1 MISNH
6 NIPSR
11 LILKCPFSFED
22 NMTQSTYID
31 FLESYLPTN
40 EDGTIDFGEL
50 SAEEIASMR
59 AEWLRKKAVE
69 NCDNGVDHSIPDES
83 Q

>member
-22 NMTQSTYID
+22 NMTQSTYVD

-40 EDGTIDFGEL
+40 EDGTIDFGDLCSEQ
-50 SAEEIASMR
+50 IVWMR
-59 AEWLRKKAVE
+59 RNWLMQRAIE
-69 NCDNGVDHSIPDES
+69 NLENGVDHGIPDES